1 MMIKQMLRKKTSTE
15 QLHPLYPR
23 RICKEKKL
31 LQTLHGEMDSV
42 MRIGH
47 WSGLEQ
53 HPQVVGS
60 FLEIGTLRCPISGVL

>member
-1 MMIKQMLRKKTSTE
+1 
-15 QLHPLYPR
+15 
-23 RICKEKKL
+23 
-31 LQTLHGEMDSV
+31 MDSV

-60 FLEIGTLRCPISGVL
+60 FLEIACVTTFCGALNYDGTVERHPNVS